1 MIYFKSLDVCYLHHV
16 TELRN
21 GILLP
26 KLFWPTVKKIVLVI
40 KKNFWNSIS
49 NKQTVFKSVLNKL
62 KKDLN
67 PITFLGLWTRT
78 VEFYFH
84 YFFARF
90 ISLSHKEKSFIRHK
104 ELKIKIDCECK
115 YNYIL
120 RKKGLNILLL
130 KSVNRKN
137 RTQDTQS
144 KLSFKQLT
152 HEIWATLVWDKK
164 ALKINAPLA

>member
-1 MIYFKSLDVCYLHHV
+1 MVFCYQNCSDLMLINCSSDQWQIEIPFL
-16 TELRN
+16 TS
-21 GILLP
+21 
-26 KLFWPTVKKIVLVI
+26 KLFSNLANWRKI
-40 KKNFWNSIS
+40 SI
-49 NKQTVFKSVLNKL
+49 LNV
-62 KKDLN
+62 
-67 PITFLGLWTRT
+67 TFLGLWLRS
-78 VEFYFH
+78 VEVYFH
-84 YFFARF
+84 YFFVRF

-115 YNYIL
+115 YYIL
-120 RKKGLNILLL
+120 RKKGLNSVLL